1 MKRSLKIMQY
11 LNSAVEGIKSIAG
24 RLSTGTLLVE
34 LEKEAWSVYKDC
46 ESAVF
51 LIKLEISDVEAP
63 DNTALD
69 WSFDRSDY
77 AIFLAEDHLKEA
89 LAAME
94 KGELDKALQQ
104 ARIARNIMAEVCS
117 QVKKENLRA
126 ARESWKKNR
135 SQLAQH

>member
-1 MKRSLKIMQY
+1 
-11 LNSAVEGIKSIAG
+11 
-24 RLSTGTLLVE
+24 
-34 LEKEAWSVYKDC
+34 
-46 ESAVF
+46 
-51 LIKLEISDVEAP
+51 VEAP